1 MNRRYTMGGASAI
14 KRERKLE
21 LQKSRILD
29 SAQTC
34 VFNNGYART
43 TIRSIADTA
52 GVSNGSVQYYFA
64 ERSDILLAVY
74 DRLHQRL
81 IERLVVDLA
90 STGRKVTILCKAIQT
105 HLTWARSDENVVRLR
120 LELAALTDPQFALK
134 ARIRLKACQQELR
147 KVWLDPV
154 EGIGIKSQSWL
165 ELVDLIT
172 HAANNLGLAV
182 ILASPL
188 EDKSA
193 QDLSISHWHQN
204 LLNTIDAN
212 LVKILYADQ

>member
-1 MNRRYTMGGASAI
+1 MGGASAI

-29 SAQTC
+29 SAQAC
-34 VFNNGYART
+34 IFNHGYTRT

-74 DRLHQRL
+74 ERLHQRL
-81 IERLVVDLA
+81 IDRLAVDLT
-90 STGRKVTILCKAIQT
+90 STGRKVTVLRKAINT
-105 HLTWARSDENVVRLR
+105 HLTWARSEENVVRLC
-120 LELAALTDPQFALK
+120 LELAAQTDPQFALK
-134 ARIRLKACQQELR
+134 ASIRLKACQQELR
-147 KVWLDPV
+147 KMWLDPV
-154 EGIGIKSQSWL
+154 DGVGIKPQSWI

-172 HAANNLGLAV
+172 HAANSLGLAV
-182 ILASPL
+182 ILVSPL
-188 EDKSA
+188 EDKGA
-193 QDLSISHWHQN
+193 QDLSIINWHQN
-204 LLNTIDAN
+204 LLSAIDAN